1 MKHNYIF
8 WSVLERF
15 YRNNKKE
22 NPNNTRKSIVFENTG
37 RSGFAI
43 YRDGSKSTRFYT
55 EVGGG
60 DCIFYMVIPS
70 EAGWEKETGYPLDA
84 RENILTF
91 IAEESIKKQANV
103 KGAYYKI
110 QDRHIVFYQK

>member
-1 MKHNYIF
+1 MKHTYIF
-8 WSVLERF
+8 WSILERF
-15 YRNNKKE
+15 YRHKKKE
-22 NPNNTRKSIVFENTG
+22 KPGGTGRSIVFENTG
-37 RSGFAI
+37 RSGYAVF
-43 YRDGSKSTRFYT
+43 RDGDKSTRFYT

-70 EAGWEKETGYPLDA
+70 AEQWEIETGYPL
-84 RENILTF
+84 ENRDEILTF

-110 QDRHIVFYQK
+110 QERHIVFYQK